1 MIKKNIPDSKSKKIS
16 KALVI
21 MSNLFKKLLGKEST
35 QLAKCLSFDMVLYK
49 KFNKVETLRT
59 IIPEDLEDD
68 ILEELNK
75 HSIVIINNI
84 YSVPLVYS
92 YKINITSYHF
102 KLKVNLTLEEDKAE
116 KILKYKDT
124 SKTKIGWY
132 MLDWTKIDS
141 TYSK

>member
-1 MIKKNIPDSKSKKIS
+1 MIKKNIPDNKSEKIS

-35 QLAKCLSFDMVLYK
+35 QLAKCLSFDMVFYK

-75 HSIVIINNI
+75 HSIVIINNN

-92 YKINITSYHF
+92 YKINIMSYHF
-102 KLKVNLTLEEDKAE
+102 KLKVSLTLEEDKAE
-116 KILKYKDT
+116 KILKYKNIL
-124 SKTKIGWY
+124 KTKIGWY
-132 MLDWTKIDS
+132 MLDWAKIDS